1 MLFHQSAAQAMK
13 KRVILQRKSY
23 VRTCFKYYR
32 LLHVRL
38 EIFKISPWEI
48 TSLSTGMIGGRV
60 ATFPPP
66 DKLDK

>member
-1 MLFHQSAAQAMK
+1 L
-13 KRVILQRKSY
+13 R
-23 VRTCFKYYR
+23 
-32 LLHVRL
+32 VRL

-48 TSLSTGMIGGRV
+48 TVLSTGKFGGRV